1 MSFTYPLHDML
12 PNVIQN
18 ILRANIHL
26 SIPFFWRAATAG
38 FYFPQIMF
46 IAGRCIIGTED

>member
-26 SIPFFWRAATAG
+26 SIPFVEEQQLRDSIFHR
-38 FYFPQIMF
+38 
-46 IAGRCIIGTED
+46 